1 MDNERF
7 KILYVD
13 DEEINL
19 RVFKSSFR
27 RDFNVY
33 LANSAKEGLEILE
46 KTKIDVVITDQRMPE
61 ITGVEFLKTIHERF
75 PSIPPN
81 RLILSGFAKDEEIEI
96 AFKNYLL
103 FSFISKPW
111 DAADLKKIILNAI
124 EYGKG
129 K

>member
-1 MDNERF
+1 MDNNRF
-7 KILYVD
+7 NILYVD

-27 RDFNVY
+27 RDFNVF
-33 LANSAKEGLEILE
+33 LANSAKEGLDVLE
-46 KTKIDVVITDQRMPE
+46 NNRIDVVITDQRMPE

-81 RLILSGFAKDEEIEI
+81 RLILSGFAKDEEIEV

-111 DAADLKKIILNAI
+111 NAEELKEIIINAI
-124 EYGKG
+124 EYGKRR
-129 K
+129 